1 MKKLTEKFSWLQLI
15 FGLVLVALGVLTI
28 ILAANGEE
36 GSDFD
41 KTICIVWAVVLFV
54 IAALIIAFDI
64 IGFTDK
70 ADFGSLLI
78 SGLFIGVGIFVIA
91 NQEIIRKVIATLL
104 PYILISIGGVL
115 LLKTIIL
122 AIKRINFK
130 AWILP
135 FILGVAFVASG
146 VVFLCVSDM
155 LKVIYIVI
163 GVLFIVLGAVEM
175 IGFVTVRVNKRA
187 AQKGNLPDKVRSKKR
202 KGKEEE
208 PEVQPEQEIIEVEPE
223 PKQIETEEDIKLIE

>member
-78 SGLFIGVGIFVIA
+78 SGLFIGIGIFVLA

-122 AIKRINFK
+122 AVKRISFK
-130 AWILP
+130 SWILP

-146 VVFLCVSDM
+146 IVFLCVSDM
-155 LKVIYIVI
+155 LKVIYIMI

-175 IGFVTVRVNKRA
+175 IGFVTVLANKRA
-187 AQKGNLPDKVRSKKR
+187 ARKGGVPDKVRGKR
-202 KGKEEE
+202 HRGKEE
-208 PEVQPEQEIIEVEPE
+208 PKVQPEPEYIEAEAE
-223 PKQIETEEDIKLIE
+223 PKQIEAEDEVKMIE

>member
-122 AIKRINFK
+122 AVKRINFK
-130 AWILP
+130 AWTLP

-175 IGFVTVRVNKRA
+175 IGFVTVQANKRA
-187 AQKGNLPDKVRSKKR
+187 AKKGGVPDKVRSKKR
-202 KGKEEE
+202 KGKEEPEVQQE
-208 PEVQPEQEIIEVEPE
+208 PEVIEVEPE
-223 PKQIETEEDIKLIE
+223 PKQIEAEGEVKMIE